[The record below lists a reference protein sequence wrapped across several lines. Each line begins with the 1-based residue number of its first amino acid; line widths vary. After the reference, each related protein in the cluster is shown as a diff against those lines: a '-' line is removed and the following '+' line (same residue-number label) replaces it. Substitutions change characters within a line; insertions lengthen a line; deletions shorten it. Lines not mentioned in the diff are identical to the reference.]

1 MGHVAGPGV
10 TGAGANDRRR
20 RLGFI
25 VGFAAEARLL
35 RRHFPATAGYVE
47 IAGADPAQAATAA
60 QTLIERGCDAVVS
73 LGYCGALLAR
83 MPPGTILLA
92 ESIVLPDGNTAN
104 CDDDLVAA
112 LAGALAMAGLS
123 YHLCSIAGSD
133 RAVATAQDK
142 ARLGMGTEAHAVD
155 MESHGVVRAAAAAER
170 PMAALR
176 IVLDPA
182 ERDLPQAA
190 LVALGPDGKLRLGAL
205 IGALLRRPREIWD
218 LLRLARDARAAR
230 VSLGRAAAALAR
242 GLG

>member
-1 MGHVAGPGV
+1 MTGV
-10 TGAGANDRRR
+10 GVRDRRR

-35 RRHFPATAGYVE
+35 LRHHPSAAGFVE
-47 IAGADPAQAATAA
+47 IAGADPARAAAAA
-60 QTLIERGCDAVVS
+60 QALIQRGCEGVVS

-83 MPPGTILLA
+83 MPPGTVLLA
-92 ESIVLPDGNTAN
+92 ESIVLPDGRSAT

-112 LAGALAMAGLS
+112 LAGALADAKLP
-123 YHLCSIAGSD
+123 YHLCAIAGSD
-133 RAVATAQDK
+133 RAVATAKDK
-142 ARLGMGTEAHAVD
+142 SRLGIGTEAHAVD
-155 MESHGVVRAAAAAER
+155 MESHGVVRAAAAAQR

-190 LVALGPDGKLRLGAL
+190 LVALGPGGKLRWAAL
-205 IGALLRRPREIWD
+205 MGALLRRPGEI
-218 LLRLARDARAAR
+218 LGLIRLARDARTAR
-230 VSLGRAAAALAR
+230 LSLGRAAAALAR

>member
-1 MGHVAGPGV
+1 MV
-10 TGAGANDRRR
+10 TPQPSAAALPDRRR

-35 RRHFPATAGYVE
+35 LRHYPAAAGYVE
-47 IAGADPAQAATAA
+47 IAGADPARAASAA
-60 QTLIERGCDAVVS
+60 QSLIQRGCDGVVS
-73 LGYCGALLAR
+73 LGYCGALLAL

-92 ESIVLPDGNTAN
+92 ESIVLPDGRTAN

-112 LAGALAMAGLS
+112 LAGALANAKLP

-142 ARLGMGTEAHAVD
+142 TRLGMGTEAHAVD
-155 MESHGVVRAAAAAER
+155 MESHGVMQAAVAAER

-190 LVALGPDGKLRLGAL
+190 LVALGPDGKLRMGAL
-205 IGALLRRPREIWD
+205 IGALLRRPREI
-218 LLRLARDARAAR
+218 LGLIRLARDARTAR
-230 VSLGRAAAALAR
+230 LTLGRAAAALAR

>member
-1 MGHVAGPGV
+1 V
-10 TGAGANDRRR
+10 TGAGAPDRGR

-35 RRHFPATAGYVE
+35 RRCFPAVADSIE
-47 IAGADPAQAATAA
+47 IAGADPSRAESAARA
-60 QTLIERGCDAVVS
+60 LIGRGCNGVVS
-73 LGYCGALLAR
+73 LGYCGALLPQMA
-83 MPPGTILLA
+83 PGTVLLA
-92 ESIVLPDGNTAN
+92 ESIVMPDGKAAD

-112 LAGALAMAGLS
+112 LAGALAQAGLA

-133 RAVATAQDK
+133 RAVATAEEK

-155 MESHGVVRAAAAAER
+155 MESHGVARAAASAQR

-182 ERDLPQAA
+182 ERDLPRAA
-190 LVALGPDGKLRLGAL
+190 LVALGPDGKLRPGRLMGAL
-205 IGALLRRPREIWD
+205 TRRPREIWG
-218 LLRLARDARAAR
+218 LLRLARDSR
-230 VSLGRAAAALAR
+230 VAEISLGRAAAALAR